1 MSYIQL
7 LSANPAQQDWAGS
20 CISFVTHSFN
30 IPNLYG
36 SAWDAWSNSI
46 QHSNRDFPESVSHPI
61 WFSHFGTYGEPPEF
75 KNWGHT
81 CVRFNDGRILSSPGS
96 GYGQQWFTS
105 IEQVESW
112 FNCAFVGW
120 SEDVNGVK
128 VIQYDGQAFTGDDMR
143 QISFN
148 GRRYL
153 AGLGAISS
161 IPVGEDAGDR
171 IAGAPL
177 DLGTDF
183 ARPDAMNK
191 VCRALGIPDWA
202 WVQVGNGSDIAG
214 QDHSW
219 NAATGFYVT
228 TIGPTT
234 TAIDIEAIKTAVK
247 ETIAG
252 VDLNIDA
259 IAQAIAD
266 NIKVSCNC
274 GCGIAPPVPGIDET
288 TKAEI
293 LSAIEANYPEDK

>member
-1 MSYIQL
+1 MPYRQL
-7 LSANPAQQDWAGS
+7 LPANPNTQDIAGS
-20 CISFVTHSFN
+20 CLSFSSHAFGVADKFSC
-30 IPNLYG
+30 
-36 SAWDAWSNSI
+36 AWDAWMDSI
-46 QHSNRDFPESVSHPI
+46 QHGDRDFPEGVAHPC
-61 WFSHFGTYGEPPEF
+61 WFEHWGSYGTDSEY
-75 KNWGHT
+75 KNWGHVV
-81 CVRFNDGRILSSPGS
+81 VRMTDGRFMSSPGS
-96 GYGQQWFTS
+96 GYGQAWFNT
-105 IEQVESW
+105 IEQVESY
-112 FNCAFVGW
+112 FNCKFVGW
-120 SEDVNGVK
+120 SEDINSVK
-128 VIQYDGQAFTGDDMR
+128 VIQYDGQPFTGDDMR

-171 IAGAPL
+171 IAGAAL

-202 WVQVGNGSDIAG
+202 WVQVGNGSDVAG
-214 QDHSW
+214 SDHSW

-228 TIGPTT
+228 TVGPTT
-234 TAIDIEAIKTAVK
+234 TAVDIEAIKTAVK